1 MLFPVMLIFFLT
13 LWHRRIIM
21 HCNAENAGDYSCQPI
36 TWNIMGRPFTS
47 QFFAEYTGHV
57 IMVPNDY
64 TCGVFLW

>member
-13 LWHRRIIM
+13 LWHRKIM

-36 TWNIMGRPFTS
+36 TWIIMGRPFTS
-47 QFFAEYTGHV
+47 QFFAEYTGHI

-64 TCGVFLW
+64 TCDVFLW

>member
-1 MLFPVMLIFFLT
+1 
-13 LWHRRIIM
+13 M